1 LIETKKKIK
10 VLTDM
15 IKINSIGDVT
25 EVKFDNL
32 QKLNVLVSESVKSG
46 LQKLFEKPNAKVLI
60 NMEGIHFL
68 DSSGFAA
75 FLSVSKTANKNNG
88 QIIFCNVSNSA
99 LDLFKVLQL
108 HTVFTIISD
117 QDEAIKSFK

>member
-1 LIETKKKIK
+1 
-10 VLTDM
+10 M
-15 IKINSIGDVT
+15 IKINSIGEVT
-25 EVKFDNL
+25 EAKFENL
-32 QKLNVLVSESVKSG
+32 QKLNVLISESIKTELSR
-46 LQKLFEKPNAKVLI
+46 LFEKPNAKVLI

-75 FLSVSKTANKNNG
+75 FLSVSKSAQKNNG

-108 HTVFTIISD
+108 HNVFTIIND
-117 QDEAIKSFK
+117 YNEAINSFK

>member
-1 LIETKKKIK
+1 ML
-10 VLTDM
+10 
-15 IKINSIGDVT
+15 KINSTEDVA

-32 QKLNVLVSESVKSG
+32 QKLNVLVSETVKTE

-60 NMEGIHFL
+60 NMDGVYFL

-75 FLSVSKTANKNNG
+75 FLSVLKTAGKNNG
-88 QIIFCNVSNSA
+88 QIIFCNVCNSA

-108 HTVFTIISD
+108 HTVFNIL
-117 QDEAIKSFK
+117 QDREEAINSFK

>member
-1 LIETKKKIK
+1 ML
-10 VLTDM
+10 
-15 IKINSIGDVT
+15 KINSVGDVT
-25 EVKFDNL
+25 EVKFENL
-32 QKLNVLVSESVKSG
+32 QKLNVLVSESVKNG

-75 FLSVSKTANKNNG
+75 FLSISKTANRNNG
-88 QIIFCNVSNSA
+88 QIIFCNVCNSA

-108 HTVFTIISD
+108 HTVFNIINN
-117 QDEAIKSFK
+117 QDEALDSFK

>member
-1 LIETKKKIK
+1 ML
-10 VLTDM
+10 
-15 IKINSIGDVT
+15 KINSNGDVT
-25 EVKFDNL
+25 EVKFDNI
-32 QKLNVLVSESVKSG
+32 QKINVLVSESIKTE

-68 DSSGFAA
+68 DSSGFAT
-75 FLSVSKTANKNNG
+75 FLSISKIASRNNG

-108 HTVFTIISD
+108 HTVFNIIQD

>member
-1 LIETKKKIK
+1 ML
-10 VLTDM
+10 
-15 IKINSIGDVT
+15 KINSVGDVT

-32 QKLNVLVSESVKSG
+32 QKLNVLVSESVKTG

-60 NMEGIHFL
+60 NMEGVYFL

-75 FLSVSKTANKNNG
+75 FLSISKAAYKNNG
-88 QIIFCNVSNSA
+88 QIIFCNVCSSA

-108 HTVFTIISD
+108 HTVFNIIPD
-117 QDEAIKSFK
+117 RDEAVQSFK

>member
-1 LIETKKKIK
+1 ML
-10 VLTDM
+10 
-15 IKINSIGDVT
+15 KINSIGDVT
-25 EVKFDNL
+25 EVKFENL
-32 QKLNVLVSESVKSG
+32 QKLNVLVSESIKVE
-46 LQKLFEKPNAKVLI
+46 LLKLFEKPNAKVLI

-75 FLSVSKTANKNNG
+75 FLSVSKTAHKNNG

-108 HTVFTIISD
+108 HSVFTIIID
-117 QDEAIKSFK
+117 FNEAMNSFK